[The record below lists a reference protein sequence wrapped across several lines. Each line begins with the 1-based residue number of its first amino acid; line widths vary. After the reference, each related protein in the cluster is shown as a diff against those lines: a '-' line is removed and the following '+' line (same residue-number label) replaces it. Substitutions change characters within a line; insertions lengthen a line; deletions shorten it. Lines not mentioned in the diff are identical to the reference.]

1 MTSQKQYIKDGVSRF
16 IVKSDFDRLKGKSM
30 QASVLAAE
38 AILKEGWTLCQGHS
52 LPLDKVSVPYGR
64 FMTRV
69 PSFLVKKQSKAP
81 DGIEFDS
88 LEDISAAFGDEL
100 RHLKDK
106 GVLASAA
113 PQGQG
118 SAASQEKPQRPV
130 SLDDSSDPVQIALAT
145 YNVSL
150 GSLYVFTKQPGKV
163 FELTEM
169 KASTAVFQH
178 KPFFG
183 NLEVSEVKHEE
194 LKKVRI
200 WSKDLPVLQPATILA
215 ALQPCNSM
223 VAEFGRAKAQHLL
236 FQKYQELLG
245 I

>member
-69 PSFLVKKQSKAP
+69 TLFLVKKQSKAP

-118 SAASQEKPQRPV
+118 LKG
-130 SLDDSSDPVQIALAT
+130 LCHW
-145 YNVSL
+145 
-150 GSLYVFTKQPGKV
+150 
-163 FELTEM
+163 M
-169 KASTAVFQH
+169 TAVTQCKLH
-178 KPFFG
+178 WLLTMCLWALCMSSP
-183 NLEVSEVKHEE
+183 S
-194 LKKVRI
+194 
-200 WSKDLPVLQPATILA
+200 SLA
-215 ALQPCNSM
+215 KCLN
-223 VAEFGRAKAQHLL
+223 
-236 FQKYQELLG
+236 
-245 I
+245 